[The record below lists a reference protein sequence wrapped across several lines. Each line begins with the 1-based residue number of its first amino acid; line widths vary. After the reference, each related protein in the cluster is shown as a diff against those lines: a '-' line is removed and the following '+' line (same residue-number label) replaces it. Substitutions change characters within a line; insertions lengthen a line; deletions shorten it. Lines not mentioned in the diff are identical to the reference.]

1 MDSKGRKLTKKDK
14 VSMFIRS
21 NFLQGS
27 WNFERMQSLGF
38 CFAIIPAI
46 RRLYEGEEREEAL
59 KRHLEFFNTHP
70 FVASPI
76 LGVVS
81 AMEEQKSNGVK
92 IDDGVINGLKVGMMG
107 PLAGV
112 GDPIFWGTL
121 RPVVAALGASIAM
134 KGSLLGPILFFVIF
148 NSVRLSFMWFTQ
160 EYGYKKGTNIIK
172 EMGGNKLQKLTEGAS
187 ILGLFVMG
195 ALVSK
200 WTTLKISVVISSVT
214 NELGKTT
221 DTTVQTVLDQLLP
234 GFIPL
239 LLTFLCMKLL
249 KKKINALWIIFGLF
263 AVGIIGYAYGFL
275 EV

>member
-1 MDSKGRKLTKKDK
+1 MDSKGKKLTKKDK

-214 NELGKTT
+214 NDAGKTT